1 MYRISVDSPKF
12 RNKGNTSARNV
23 RINSLESNKRPTV
36 VNKRI
41 ISTHNIVVVR
51 AANKE
56 AGMEKDPDIQRLQV
70 SFIMQI
76 VFNRLNE
83 PFTHFIKPHDQQ

>member
-1 MYRISVDSPKF
+1 MLIRNRFSPPLTDSPKF

-23 RINSLESNKRPTV
+23 RVNSLESNKRPTV
-36 VNKRI
+36 ANKRI

-70 SFIMQI
+70 SFSI
-76 VFNRLNE
+76 
-83 PFTHFIKPHDQQ
+83 